1 MERLMIRRSSI
12 RSARSARGFTIVEL
26 VIVVAIAMV
35 VIAMAVPGIR
45 RVTQLYAMRSAVT
58 SLTSAIQSARYNA
71 IFHGCRYQLVFTAAS
86 KSYTVANMV
95 PAAGGQTC
103 NAAYSAPGPAIPI
116 QGRGA
121 SLGANITLQFLPSG
135 FVQSVP
141 AGAIAMTVS
150 YTGSGLPNKQIA
162 VSNYG
167 QITVTP

>member
-1 MERLMIRRSSI
+1 MIRRSSKQYPI
-12 RSARSARGFTIVEL
+12 RAARGFTLIEL

-35 VIAMAVPGIR
+35 VMAMAVPGIR
-45 RVTQLYAMRSAVT
+45 RVTQLYAMRAAVT
-58 SLTSAIQSARYNA
+58 SLTGAIQSARYNA
-71 IFHGCRYQLVFTAAS
+71 IFHGCRYQLVFTAAT

-103 NAAYSAPGPAIPI
+103 NAVYSAPGPAIPI

-121 SLGANITLQFLPSG
+121 SLGANVTLQFLPSG

-150 YTGSGLPNKQIA
+150 YAGSGLPNKQIT

-167 QITVTP
+167 KITVTP

>member
-1 MERLMIRRSSI
+1 MIRRSSKPYQ
-12 RSARSARGFTIVEL
+12 ARAARGFTVVEL
-26 VIVVAIAMV
+26 VIVVAIALV
-35 VIAMAVPGIR
+35 VMAMAVPGIR
-45 RVTQLYAMRSAVT
+45 RVTQLYAMRAAVT
-58 SLTSAIQSARYNA
+58 SVTGAIQSARYNA
-71 IFHGCRYQLVFTAAS
+71 IFHNCRYQLVFTAAS

-150 YTGSGLPNKQIA
+150 YAGSGIPDKQIT

-167 QITVTP
+167 QITVAP

>member
-1 MERLMIRRSSI
+1 MIRRSSI
-12 RSARSARGFTIVEL
+12 QSARRSRGFSVVEL

-35 VIAMAVPGIR
+35 VMAMAVPGIR
-45 RVTQLYAMRSAVT
+45 RITQLYAMRAAVT
-58 SLTSAIQSARYNA
+58 SLTGAIQSARYNA
-71 IFHGCRYQLVFTAAS
+71 IFHGCRYQLAFTAAT

-95 PAAGGQTC
+95 PAAGGQACT
-103 NAAYSAPGPAIPI
+103 AAYSAPGPAIPL

-121 SLGANITLQFLPSG
+121 TLGANITLQFLPSG

-150 YTGSGLPNKQIA
+150 YAGSGLPDKQIT

-167 QITVTP
+167 QIAVTP

>member
-1 MERLMIRRSSI
+1 MIRRSSI

-86 KSYTVANMV
+86 KSAPESWQRPPPT
-95 PAAGGQTC
+95 AGTTHPWRSSRPM
-103 NAAYSAPGPAIPI
+103 A
-116 QGRGA
+116 
-121 SLGANITLQFLPSG
+121 
-135 FVQSVP
+135 
-141 AGAIAMTVS
+141 
-150 YTGSGLPNKQIA
+150 
-162 VSNYG
+162 
-167 QITVTP
+167 